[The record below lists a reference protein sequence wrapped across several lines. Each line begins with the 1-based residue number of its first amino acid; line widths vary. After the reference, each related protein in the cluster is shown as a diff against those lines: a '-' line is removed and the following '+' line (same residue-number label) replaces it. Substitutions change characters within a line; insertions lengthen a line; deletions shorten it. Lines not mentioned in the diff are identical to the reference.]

1 MEIKFNDREPI
12 YLQIIERIKQ
22 DIIKGELKGGD
33 KLPAVR
39 EMAESLKVN
48 HNTVLRVYQ
57 ELERDDITF
66 TQRGLGSYITED
78 SEQIAKVRKEFA
90 KESITTFLGKM
101 KSLAY
106 SDEEIINTITDSL
119 KGEEKND

>member
-1 MEIKFNDREPI
+1 MEIKFNEREPI

-22 DIIKGELKGGD
+22 DIVQGALKGGD

-48 HNTVLRVYQ
+48 HNTILRVYQ
-57 ELERDDITF
+57 ELERENITF

-78 SEQIAKVRKEFA
+78 SKRILDIRKELA
-90 KESITTFLGKM
+90 QESLSIFVHKM
-101 KSLAY
+101 KSL
-106 SDEEIINTITDSL
+106 DFTDDEIICTITEHL
-119 KGEEKND
+119 KV

>member
-22 DIIKGELKGGD
+22 DIIKGDLKGGD

-39 EMAESLKVN
+39 EMAEALKVN
-48 HNTVLRVYQ
+48 HNTILRVYQ
-57 ELERDDITF
+57 ELEREGVTV

-78 SEQIAKVRKEFA
+78 KEKLAQIRKGYAFETISNFI
-90 KESITTFLGKM
+90 EKM
-101 KSLAY
+101 KKLNY
-106 SDEEIINTITDSL
+106 LDEEIIHSVIESL
-119 KGEEKND
+119 KGDKK

>member
-22 DIIKGELKGGD
+22 DIVQGALKGGD

-48 HNTVLRVYQ
+48 HNTILRVYQ
-57 ELERDDITF
+57 ELERENITY

-78 SEQIAKVRKEFA
+78 SQRISDIRKELA
-90 KESITTFLGKM
+90 RESLSIFVQKM
-101 KSLAY
+101 KSL
-106 SDEEIINTITDSL
+106 DFTDDEIIYTITEHL
-119 KGEEKND
+119 KGAKDNG